1 MTLADDYKEVITEIG
16 EPATILRVTGNVS
29 GQMIHTKVNAQITKP
44 FIREFFME
52 ADLPSDS
59 LIVAGDVFRLAD
71 NRVFLVMNKTPKTFE
86 AETYRHTAVLYKC
99 NAAGAL
105 FRPFQRKVAHK
116 AEIIWARIVD
126 PCYALITE
134 SFYGHELE
142 DKDPV
147 GPVSKLAMDCYVSHS
162 SGVQKGDRY
171 FISATEY
178 FQVESIMTRR
188 YDSVDIALLGEDTRG
203 SEMMVSG

>member
-1 MTLADDYKEVITEIG
+1 MTLADDYKEVIAEIG
-16 EPATILRVTGNVS
+16 EPATIIRSSGNIAS
-29 GQMIHTKVNAQITKP
+29 QMIHAKVNAQVTKP

-59 LIVAGDVFRLAD
+59 SIVAGDVFRLAD
-71 NRVFLVMNKTPKTFE
+71 NRVFLVMNKTPKVFE
-86 AETYRHTAVLYKC
+86 AEIYCYTTVLYKC
-99 NAAGAL
+99 NATGVL
-105 FRPFQRKVAHK
+105 FRPMQRKIDHK

-162 SGVQKGDRY
+162 SGAQKGDRY